1 MTLNIDIQVR
11 SLGKKDNKMD
21 NINITS
27 QDQTGIA
34 DMQCWVFR
42 KAQVK
47 WHKTPAECAD
57 IFAQYDLLGFI
68 AECYELL
75 HVSSYNHALNEVE
88 EVLKCNEVE
97 V

>member
-1 MTLNIDIQVR
+1 
-11 SLGKKDNKMD
+11 MD
-21 NINITS
+21 NIIITN
-27 QDQTGIA
+27 QDQAGIA

-47 WHKTPAECAD
+47 WHKMPSECAD
-57 IFAQYDLLGFI
+57 IFAKYDLLGFI
-68 AECYELL
+68 AECYDLL

-88 EVLKCNEVE
+88 EVLKCNGVE